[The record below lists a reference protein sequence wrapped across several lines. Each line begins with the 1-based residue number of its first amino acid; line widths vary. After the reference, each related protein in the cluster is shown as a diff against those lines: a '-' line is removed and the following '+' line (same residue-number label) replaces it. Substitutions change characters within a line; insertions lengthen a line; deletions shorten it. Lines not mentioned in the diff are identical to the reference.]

1 MVVTKDKSTV
11 DLIKRQEVVDTLDRD
26 VELNEHQETHG
37 KHHERSL
44 QSLKEIQG
52 SENDG
57 GSERLTHHR
66 GVHGEDDER
75 NDVGNDLENDIEAN
89 CHQPVGVSHLLQ
101 LLLTDL
107 TDLAKKGLLPA
118 VVLDDTNAHE
128 DLIQQLDS
136 LIGVFH
142 IEDSELSGIQTGS
155 DLNDKHHAEHA
166 QSNPGQPTND
176 GMDED
181 EGDHQKNGS
190 TDSNEDEQREHLQ
203 DGRIRTH
210 DVHNLTS
217 GGVALGGRG
226 EVQCLAVDSLR
237 SHRLHL
243 DTNTNHFHLSN
254 RTKVGIDN
262 GDHQKQDGVGP
273 TKTLSEVL
281 SSLSS
286 LLKISN
292 ELLEDKSGNKTEDQG
307 DNEEKD
313 GPNPRQ

>member
-1 MVVTKDKSTV
+1 MVVTKDKRII
-11 DLIKRQEVVDTLDRD
+11 DLIKRQEVVDTLQRD
-26 VELNEHQETHG
+26 VELNEHNQAHG
-37 KHHERSL
+37 KQHEGNL
-44 QSLKEIQG
+44 ENLKERKG
-52 SENDG
+52 SEDDG
-57 GSERLTHHR
+57 GSQRLAHRR
-66 GVHGEDDER
+66 GVHGKDDEG
-75 NDVGNDLENDIEAN
+75 NDVGNNLEDDIKTN
-89 CHQPVGVSHLLQ
+89 GHQPEHVGELFQ
-101 LLLTDL
+101 LPL
-107 TDLAKKGLLPA
+107 TDLADLAKEGLLPA
-118 VVLDDTNAHE
+118 VVLDDTNTHE

-155 DLNDKHHAEHA
+155 DLNDKHHAEYA

-176 GMDED
+176 GVDED

-190 TDSNEDEQREHLQ
+190 TDGNEDKQREHLQ
-203 DGRIRTH
+203 HSSIGTH
-210 DVHNLTS
+210 DVHNLTG

-226 EVQCLAVDSLR
+226 EVQCLAVDSLGG
-237 SHRLHL
+237 HRLHL
-243 DTNTNHFHLSN
+243 DTNTNHLHLSN
-254 RTKVGIDN
+254 GTKVGVDN